1 MNRVHQLVNKLLS
14 VKGLFVIISTIVY
27 IRSQTDVSMYVYL
40 ISWGLFIL
48 GREVFKIIS
57 LVKGVPLYEQTKA
70 QSQKNENVQKETS
83 EV

>member
-1 MNRVHQLVNKLLS
+1 MNRVHQLINKLLS